1 MMYGTKAR
9 PDEVLDPGQSY
20 VESSVMFKKYFI
32 RPYSVDVSICPPDEL
47 RCDDPLHN
55 TDILMS

>member
-9 PDEVLDPGQSY
+9 PDEVLDPGQLY

-32 RPYSVDVSICPPDEL
+32 RPYSVYVSICPPEEL
-47 RCDDPLHN
+47 RCDDPLRN